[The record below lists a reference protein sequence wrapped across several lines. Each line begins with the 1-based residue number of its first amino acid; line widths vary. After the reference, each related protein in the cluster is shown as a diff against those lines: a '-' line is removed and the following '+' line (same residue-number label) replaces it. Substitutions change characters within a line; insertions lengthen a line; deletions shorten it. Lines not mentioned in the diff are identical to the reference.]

1 MFALPSGVHL
11 GTCVWGSVSKNACL
25 RGNFYLPS
33 VWFVVY
39 MDVYVID
46 ENIYLYLSN
55 YLSVYMYIYLSTY
68 ISLNVC

>member
-1 MFALPSGVHL
+1 MRACE
-11 GTCVWGSVSKNACL
+11 GTFIYLLACIQ
-25 RGNFYLPS
+25 S